1 MINTPARN
9 GQRPKVVPQAFPPSY
24 IPREERKKRYKRKHP
39 LLPYELQ
46 FRCST
51 CMDTRDMAYEAAD
64 FMKKHT
70 KKGYAFAGRKAFVD
84 HSSGEQVF
92 FFLYRP
98 IPER

>member
-1 MINTPARN
+1 
-9 GQRPKVVPQAFPPSY
+9 
-24 IPREERKKRYKRKHP
+24 
-39 LLPYELQ
+39 
-46 FRCST
+46 
-51 CMDTRDMAYEAAD
+51 MDPRDMAYEAAD